1 MSKEKTKSLGGKFS
15 VEKKSAFLSCR
26 VRSKNIL
33 SLSAGKILHR
43 AIDFLPSKESS
54 IYFVLTLDP
63 VQIRRNF
70 FPLGNPPYAKKS
82 KRDSLYFD
90 LLPGPFKSANSFL
103 LIVQLIKDN
112 EVEAK
117 SAFVCKFIYLT
128 QSFINK

>member
-1 MSKEKTKSLGGKFS
+1 M
-15 VEKKSAFLSCR
+15 EKKSAFLSCR

-54 IYFVLTLDP
+54 IYFVLTLDA

-90 LLPGPFKSANSFL
+90 LLPGPFKRANFFL

-112 EVEAK
+112 KVETK
-117 SAFVCKFIYLT
+117 SAFVCKFIYLI
-128 QSFINK
+128 QFFINK

>member
-15 VEKKSAFLSCR
+15 VEKKSAFFELS
-26 VRSKNIL
+26 
-33 SLSAGKILHR
+33 SAIKKYTKSFGGKILHR

-90 LLPGPFKSANSFL
+90 LLPGPL
-103 LIVQLIKDN
+103 
-112 EVEAK
+112 
-117 SAFVCKFIYLT
+117 
-128 QSFINK
+128 

>member
-63 VQIRRNF
+63 VQINSQKF
-70 FPLGNPPYAKKS
+70 FFLSATLHTQKNVKEIAYILTCYQALLNA
-82 KRDSLYFD
+82 RILFCLLY
-90 LLPGPFKSANSFL
+90 NW
-103 LIVQLIKDN
+103 
-112 EVEAK
+112 
-117 SAFVCKFIYLT
+117 
-128 QSFINK
+128 

>member
-43 AIDFLPSKESS
+43 AIGFLPSKESS
-54 IYFVLTLDP
+54 IYFVLSLDP
-63 VQIRRNF
+63 VQIRKNF

-82 KRDSLYFD
+82 KRESLYFD
-90 LLPGPFKSANSFL
+90 LLPGLFKRANFFCL
-103 LIVQLIKDN
+103 LYN
-112 EVEAK
+112 
-117 SAFVCKFIYLT
+117 
-128 QSFINK
+128 